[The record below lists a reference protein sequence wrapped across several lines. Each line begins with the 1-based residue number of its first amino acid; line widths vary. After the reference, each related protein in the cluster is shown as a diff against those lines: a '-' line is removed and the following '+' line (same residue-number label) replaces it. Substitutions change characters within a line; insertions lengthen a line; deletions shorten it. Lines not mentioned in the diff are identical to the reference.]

1 MPEANQQDLERIRKR
16 IIADYNRGKKPKWL
30 SENYGVNINTVKSW
44 IKRGAPPKKG
54 AGKKVQ
60 KDAPKRAPGASRGG
74 APKGNTNAVGGRGG
88 AGGPVGN
95 TNAMKHGGYSPAYWD
110 TLTEEEQ
117 RMLTDAEY
125 DGEQL
130 LLDEIAL
137 LSIRERRIMA
147 RIRYFQEK
155 ESKMEVSAI
164 IRSEEKR
171 EFSSEEERAEY
182 EYRIQAKVESGE
194 CMPGTTYR
202 RTTQTEATYDIVHRL
217 EEALTRCQAQKQK
230 CIQSLNELRRQ
241 RGDGGLDALQKLD
254 EVLAQIE
261 GVDNV
266 VQ

>member
-1 MPEANQQDLERIRKR
+1 MPEANQQDLERTRKR
-16 IIADYNRGKKPKWL
+16 IIADYSKGKKPKWL
-30 SENYGVNINTVKSW
+30 SEHYGVNINTVKSW

-54 AGKKVQ
+54 AGRKVQ
-60 KDAPKRAPGASRGG
+60 KDAPKRAPG

-88 AGGPVGN
+88 TGAPVGN

-117 RMLTDAEY
+117 QMLTDAEY

-130 LLDEIAL
+130 LMDEIAL

-155 ESKMEVSAI
+155 ETKMEVSAI

-171 EFSSEEERAEY
+171 EFSSEDERQEY

-194 CMPGTTYR
+194 RLPGTPYR

-241 RGDGGLDALQKLD
+241 RGDGGLDAIAKLD
-254 EVLAQIE
+254 EVLSKIE
-261 GVDNV
+261 GVDIAL
-266 VQ
+266 Q